1 MITGIV
7 YILTAI
13 SIAVIVLVARKPG
26 HEVLATSEVF
36 RYQSGLLKVL
46 YFCSFIPL
54 LVNVV
59 LIVVSMPK
67 PSGIEMLMQ
76 MSFAILLTAMGLF
89 WHLKLKR
96 FSVEIGADG
105 FVISKIRGASTVPL
119 SAIERINLLEGGKGE
134 HVLAVLGK
142 GNKEIIRF
150 SESIQDFDT
159 LTELLRS
166 HAKSMGIP
174 FFYRDCHGKWSQ

>member
-1 MITGIV
+1 MMTGIV

-13 SIAVIVLVARKPG
+13 SITAIVLLAMKPG
-26 HEVLATSEVF
+26 HEVRATSEVF

-46 YFCSFIPL
+46 FFCSFIPL

-59 LIVVSMPK
+59 IIVVSTPK
-67 PSGIEMLMQ
+67 PSDIDMFMQ
-76 MSFAILLTAMGLF
+76 MSFAILLAAVGLF
-89 WHLKLKR
+89 WHLKLKK
-96 FSVEIGADG
+96 FSVEIGADD
-105 FVISKIRGASTVPL
+105 FVISKLRGESIVPL

-142 GNKEIIRF
+142 GNKELIRF
-150 SESIQDFDT
+150 SESIQDFDA

-166 HAKSMGIP
+166 RAKSMGIP
-174 FFYRDCHGKWSQ
+174 FFYRDSHGKWSQ

>member
-1 MITGIV
+1 MMTGIV
-7 YILTAI
+7 YILTAV
-13 SIAVIVLVARKPG
+13 SIALIVLVARKPG

-59 LIVVSMPK
+59 LITVGSPR
-67 PSGIEMLMQ
+67 PSGGEMLMQ
-76 MSFAILLTAMGLF
+76 MSFAILLAAMGLF
-89 WHLKLKR
+89 WHLNLKK

-105 FVISKIRGASTVPL
+105 FAISKLSGSNVVPF

-142 GNKEIIRF
+142 GSKEIIRF

-166 HAKSMGIP
+166 RAKSVGIP